1 VRSRERELSKRS
13 PALKGERI
21 RGATTIPPPGRD
33 QVPNPNPAAVGFD
46 RRRNPYHKGVN
57 MLPLLK
63 LICYGM
69 IATLILTAGLA
80 AQSASSGS
88 QNAPAEASLCDS
100 LDPNMPH
107 ADALSKVCQYA
118 VTVPERMPN
127 FTCQQETS
135 RHLSGALREADTIT
149 GVVTYEDGKESYHD
163 LKQNGRPVDNTA
175 SLPGAWSAGQFGNHL
190 QSIFDGRNKVAF
202 QFVGENKIEGR
213 EAWEFTYR
221 IAHQDVP
228 LWRLEVPGQM
238 VAPPY
243 NGKLW
248 IDQQSGVIL
257 RLQVEANEL
266 PRSFPIRN
274 AKLEIDYEDVPL
286 GDATRF
292 VLPVKSVLNSIEADG
307 VGARNI
313 QRFQNCQKFRATS
326 RIVPQEEAP

>member
-1 VRSRERELSKRS
+1 
-13 PALKGERI
+13 
-21 RGATTIPPPGRD
+21 
-33 QVPNPNPAAVGFD
+33 
-46 RRRNPYHKGVN
+46 
-57 MLPLLK
+57 MLPAFR
-63 LICYGM
+63 LIWYGM
-69 IATLILTAGLA
+69 SATLILTAGLA
-80 AQSASSGS
+80 AQSAPSGS
-88 QNAPAEASLCDS
+88 QNAPAEAIPCNPLDSNMPHADAQRNGCQYSVTVSAPAEASLCDS

-107 ADALSKVCQYA
+107 SDALSKVCQYA
-118 VTVPERMPN
+118 VTVPERMPD

-149 GVVTYEDGKESYHD
+149 GVVTYEDGRESYRD

-175 SLPGAWSAGQFGNHL
+175 SLLGAWSAGQFGNHL
-190 QSIFDGRNKVAF
+190 QSIFDGRNKVEF

-243 NGKLW
+243 YGKLW

-266 PRSFPIRN
+266 PRSFPIRT
-274 AKLEIDYEDVPL
+274 AKLEIDYENVLL
-286 GDATRF
+286 GDGMRF
-292 VLPVKSVLNSIEADG
+292 VLPVKSVLNSTESEG
-307 VGARNI
+307 VGARNT

-326 RIVPQEEAP
+326 RIVPQ